1 MDSKWKER
9 KPEETI
15 QLIKDFFET
24 CGYQVKLWGNEETEA
39 GTWHCSVDL
48 YKDKQFILQTNG
60 KGMTEA
66 YSQASAYAELYERFC
81 NKTNFIRIPSFVRNY
96 TNLQE
101 KVNGFKFHPGEK
113 KLTYEDVR
121 AVPNMAE
128 QLGTLLGSKE
138 NVIRY
143 LNCLVD
149 REPVGEPYTNLATG
163 ETAYY
168 DPRLVH
174 FICASNG
181 QAAGNTVEE
190 ALNQALSELTER
202 MAERLFLETPQDIYY
217 RINLNSITN
226 PELQERIQRIEE
238 AGNRLY
244 VYDLSYNFGYPT
256 IMSIIINNQ
265 MNITN
270 VNFGSF
276 PVFDIAF
283 ERTLTEIYQSN
294 SHMGYYNGLQT
305 PFKGNNLFN
314 EFKNSLSGCA
324 CIPENCFLHYQAVD
338 APSEVFLTE
347 RRTNKEL
354 NQYFIDLFAV
364 HAMDIYYI
372 DHSLISD
379 LAAVQ
384 VFIPQYRYMEK
395 DMKQYRYASKI
406 MIDNTLTFIE
416 TLNGIVDKIINGTY
430 WDVEKDIQTAL
441 QCVSQPHW
449 DGNYT
454 GKLQF
459 NDGLNILPEGNENT
473 YLIFRFLGD
482 CTLNGFRSI
491 YWPGLQKI
499 YTLNNYVSSG
509 YSNQE
514 IIGIFDRMFDISIT
528 NYDIENYNTVNYMI
542 TNVLLKPLVRYY
554 GSPAYREILISFL
567 YKGKSE

>member
-9 KPEETI
+9 KPEETV

-39 GTWHCSVDL
+39 GTWHCAVDL
-48 YKDKQFILQTNG
+48 YKGKQFILQTNG

-81 NKTNFIRIPSFVRNY
+81 NKTNFIRIPAFVKAF
-96 TNLQE
+96 TTLQE
-101 KVNGFKFHPGEK
+101 KVNGYKFHPGEK
-113 KLTYEDVR
+113 KLAYEDVR

-128 QLGTLLGSKE
+128 QLDILLGSKE

-143 LNCLVD
+143 LNYLTD
-149 REPVGEPYTNLATG
+149 GEPTGEPYTNLATG

-168 DPRLVH
+168 DPRLIH

-202 MAERLFLETPQDIYY
+202 MAQRLFLETPQEIYY

-226 PELQERIQRIEE
+226 PELQERIQHIEE

-256 IMSIIINNQ
+256 VMSVVINDVVKT
-265 MNITN
+265 TN

-283 ERTLTEIYQSN
+283 ERTLTEVYQGQSRISN
-294 SHMGYYNGLQT
+294 WNGLQE
-305 PFKGNNLFN
+305 PFKRSNLFS
-314 EFKNSLSGCA
+314 EFKNSLGGCA
-324 CIPENCFLHYQAVD
+324 CIPEDCFLHYQEVD
-338 APSEVFLTE
+338 SPSEVFLTE

-354 NQYFIDLFAV
+354 NQYFVDLFSSFGFSV
-364 HAMDIYYI
+364 YYI

-384 VFIPQYRYMEK
+384 VFIPNYTYLSKDYYQYHRMSNIVINEALETIEGLK
-395 DMKQYRYASKI
+395 GVVNNIIKGE
-406 MIDNTLTFIE
+406 IDNVQNDLQ
-416 TLNGIVDKIINGTY
+416 KIAFAMRKPTWN
-430 WDVEKDIQTAL
+430 
-441 QCVSQPHW
+441 
-449 DGNYT
+449 GNYV
-454 GKLQF
+454 GKLIF
-459 NDGLNILPEGNENT
+459 SDGLDIIPEVLNSTPVVCRLFGNQAIDT
-473 YLIFRFLGD
+473 MKSL
-482 CTLNGFRSI
+482 

-499 YTLNNYVSSG
+499 YLLDTYVKAG

-514 IIGIFDRMFDISIT
+514 IIGIFDRMLHIPITQSDIDNYAQPEYMLDAVLINPLT
-528 NYDIENYNTVNYMI
+528 NYYYN
-542 TNVLLKPLVRYY
+542 KD
-554 GSPAYREILISFL
+554 YRDILISFL
-567 YKGKSE
+567 RKDKIE